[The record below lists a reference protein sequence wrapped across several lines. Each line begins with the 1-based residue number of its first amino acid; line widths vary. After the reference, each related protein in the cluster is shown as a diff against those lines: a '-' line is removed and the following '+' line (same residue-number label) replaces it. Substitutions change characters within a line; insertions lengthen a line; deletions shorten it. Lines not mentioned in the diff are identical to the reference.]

1 MSDTWYLTSFCL
13 SEQKLSKKLSFFHI
27 PKSFWFRCQ
36 VTPLM
41 LLLQN
46 PSIRLLENPHWTC
59 TILLNKNLSRAP
71 TTKKHV
77 WPLFI
82 GHEFEIIYLVLA
94 ILWLW
99 SKTDNVASL
108 PVDFSLL
115 CYFFMLYLENNNQR
129 QFQALNPFCFHHI
142 VLNTEQI
149 QLVVSLS
156 SCYSDVL
163 HLWRQR
169 CLLLCSSDNL
179 EMWCWNFISIDGNMW
194 GFCQVIPVF
203 PGVPQNK

>member
-1 MSDTWYLTSFCL
+1 MSGYPFDVTFAKPLNKVIRKSSLNLYNFT
-13 SEQKLSKKLSFFHI
+13 EQKPEQS
-27 PKSFWFRCQ
+27 
-36 VTPLM
+36 TY
-41 LLLQN
+41 N
-46 PSIRLLENPHWTC
+46 
-59 TILLNKNLSRAP
+59 
-71 TTKKHV
+71 KKHV
-77 WPLFI
+77 WALFI

-99 SKTDNVASL
+99 SKIDNVAPL
-108 PVDFSLL
+108 PVHFSPL

-163 HLWRQR
+163 HLWRQH

-179 EMWCWNFISIDGNMW
+179 EMWCWNFISIDGNTW